1 MVARYA
7 GIHVVRGVSL
17 SLSLSLC
24 ISSLARFRVSRHCV
38 RVVTPKHV
46 LFARTAV
53 SQGPVDQECEAHEED
68 TGEGGTA

>member
-7 GIHVVRGVSL
+7 GILVVRGVSL

-38 RVVTPKHV
+38 RVVTPEHV
-46 LFARTAV
+46 FSLTAV

-68 TGEGGTA
+68 TGEGGPA